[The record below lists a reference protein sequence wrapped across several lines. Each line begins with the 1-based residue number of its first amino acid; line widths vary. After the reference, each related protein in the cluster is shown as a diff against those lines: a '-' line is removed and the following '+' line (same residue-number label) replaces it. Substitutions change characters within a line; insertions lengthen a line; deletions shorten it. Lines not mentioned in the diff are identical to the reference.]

1 MITLRL
7 RSRDIMKR
15 MLAISD
21 VHGKIEEFE
30 LLLEKANYNA
40 SRDQLI
46 LVGDY
51 VDRGPDSRAVLNRVM
66 ELKAEGAIVLRGNHD
81 DMMVAAYHNE
91 PGALARWEKNG
102 ALYTLQCYDSTIK
115 DMTMPD
121 SEAFHDHVTFLEN
134 LDYYYETDDY
144 IFVHAGVDPKRTVE
158 DTDPYDLVWI
168 RDEFHQN
175 YSGTKTVVFGHT
187 PTPML
192 NNSYSDHTVYFGEN
206 NIIGIDGG
214 AVFGGQLNCLEL
226 PSKKVYSIKG

>member
-1 MITLRL
+1 STTLFL
-7 RSRDIMKR
+7 S
-15 MLAISD
+15 
-21 VHGKIEEFE
+21 
-30 LLLEKANYNA
+30 
-40 SRDQLI
+40 
-46 LVGDY
+46 
-51 VDRGPDSRAVLNRVM
+51 
-66 ELKAEGAIVLRGNHD
+66 
-81 DMMVAAYHNE
+81 
-91 PGALARWEKNG
+91 
-102 ALYTLQCYDSTIK
+102 
-115 DMTMPD
+115 
-121 SEAFHDHVTFLEN
+121 HVTFLEN

-192 NNSYSDHTVYFGEN
+192 NNSYSDHTVYFGDN

-226 PSKKVYSIKG
+226 PSKKVYSITGYHILLEKPILLKLPLKEQHRALFTYPITYSDGLSKSQNLLCIGGRHHRYIILTYWTDCLRSW

>member
-1 MITLRL
+1 MVTLRR

-15 MLAISD
+15 MLASSD

-51 VDRGPDSRAVLNRVM
+51 VDRGPDSRAVLNRVI

-115 DMTMPD
+115 DMRMPD
-121 SEAFHDHVTFLEN
+121 SEAVHDHGTCLERRGQ
-134 LDYYYETDDY
+134 YYATAEYY
-144 IFVHAGVDPKRTVE
+144 LLTVE
-158 DTDPYDLVWI
+158 IQPQRRL
-168 RDEFHQN
+168 
-175 YSGTKTVVFGHT
+175 K
-187 PTPML
+187 
-192 NNSYSDHTVYFGEN
+192 
-206 NIIGIDGG
+206 
-214 AVFGGQLNCLEL
+214 
-226 PSKKVYSIKG
+226 